1 MRWSKSR
8 IKVCTWKFWLSICV
22 ETSIPESQQPYPGWE
37 WYQPMAFS
45 RRPTLQRNPGWNLV
59 NRHYNSY
66 LFCRLNVCGHVLV
79 ALRLRVHSSLCAL
92 HRKGKRVHHHHD
104 IGIHL
109 NKLMFDGWCSPVAIM
124 LYTPTFPNSSPM
136 ISRLPPDLACI
147 TIFSSAKAE
156 ILISWRGKSKPRY
169 WQPPVHLEEV
179 GIFIP
184 WFGSK

>member
-1 MRWSKSR
+1 MLQNKIR
-8 IKVCTWKFWLSICV
+8 ISTWKFWLSICV

-45 RRPTLQRNPGWNLV
+45 RRPTLQRKPGWNLV
-59 NRHYNSY
+59 NRHNNSY

-79 ALRLRVHSSLCAL
+79 ALRLRIHSSLCAL

-109 NKLMFDGWCSPVAIM
+109 NKLMFDVSPMTIDVLLLQLCCS
-124 LYTPTFPNSSPM
+124 PTFPNSSPM

-156 ILISWRGKSKPRY
+156 ILISWRGKSTLRN
-169 WQPPVHLEEV
+169 
-179 GIFIP
+179 
-184 WFGSK
+184 